1 MSPEQPSSSEF
12 SQSAANNMAAFE
24 RDYQADDTSLSKLV
38 PIEVIRAR
46 QAIAAAV
53 ATAPS
58 GSLEVNKVQPTVERA
73 TALKVKAITDATL
86 SMLIVRKNHE
96 ADTID
101 IFADDEAIAGEIL
114 NQPAEVSPSDT
125 QDNFGLSA

>member
-1 MSPEQPSSSEF
+1 MSPEQLSSSEI
-12 SQSAANNMAAFE
+12 SQSAADNMAAFD
-24 RDYQADDTSLSKLV
+24 RAYQADETSLSKLV

-58 GSLEVNKVQPTVERA
+58 GSLEVKKIRPTVEKLA
-73 TALKVKAITDATL
+73 PHKAIANATL
-86 SMLIVRKNHE
+86 HTLMMRKNHQ
-96 ADTID
+96 ANTID
-101 IFADDEAIAGEIL
+101 LFADDEAIAAEIL
-114 NQPAEVSPSDT
+114 RQPTEVLPSDT

>member
-1 MSPEQPSSSEF
+1 MSPEQLSSSEI
-12 SQSAANNMAAFE
+12 SQSAADNMAAFD
-24 RDYQADDTSLSKLV
+24 RAYQADETSLSKLV

-58 GSLEVNKVQPTVERA
+58 GSLEVKKIRPTVEKLA
-73 TALKVKAITDATL
+73 PHKAIANATL
-86 SMLIVRKNHE
+86 HTLMMRKNHQ
-96 ADTID
+96 ANTID
-101 IFADDEAIAGEIL
+101 LFADDEAIAAEIL
-114 NQPAEVSPSDT
+114 RQLTEVLPSDT

>member
-1 MSPEQPSSSEF
+1 MSPEQLSSSEF
-12 SQSAANNMAAFE
+12 SQSAADNMAAFD
-24 RDYQADDTSLSKLV
+24 RAYQADETSLSKLV

-58 GSLEVNKVQPTVERA
+58 GSLEVKKIRPTVEKLA
-73 TALKVKAITDATL
+73 PHKAIANATL
-86 SMLIVRKNHE
+86 HTLMMRKNHQ
-96 ADTID
+96 ANTID
-101 IFADDEAIAGEIL
+101 LFADDEAIAAEIL
-114 NQPAEVSPSDT
+114 RQPTEVLPSDT